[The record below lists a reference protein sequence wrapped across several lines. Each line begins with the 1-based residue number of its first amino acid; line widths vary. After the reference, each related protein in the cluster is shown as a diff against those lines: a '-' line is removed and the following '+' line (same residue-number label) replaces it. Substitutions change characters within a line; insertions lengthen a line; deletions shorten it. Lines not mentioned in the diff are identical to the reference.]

1 VTESET
7 AIQILN
13 EIRGDLTPVLAIQSP
28 MQLSGHRKQ
37 NKEIIRDLLI
47 VEIMR
52 LSNALHTSRSLDSH
66 EIADIAEDIL
76 KDYWMLKFE
85 EIILILEKV
94 RKSKNYNKLDESV
107 ICSFIDEYIEKERQ
121 GLLDKARIEE
131 KKQQDEENKEQE
143 AMIRQLYEGVKAGKR
158 KLYNDELNE
167 LQRNEKRKQQTDSQ
181 KEAEYILWRDQ
192 YNKEQT
198 EKAFKEH
205 GK

>member
-1 VTESET
+1 
-7 AIQILN
+7 
-13 EIRGDLTPVLAIQSP
+13 

-47 VEIMR
+47 VEITR
-52 LSNALHTSRSLDSH
+52 LSNSLHTSRSLASH

-85 EIILILEKV
+85 EIVLIFEKI

-121 GLLDKARIEE
+121 SLLDKAKIEE
-131 KKQQDEENKEQE
+131 KKQQQADNKEQE
-143 AMIRQLYEGVKAGKR
+143 AMIRQLYEDVKAGKR

-167 LQRNEKRKQQTDSQ
+167 LHKSEKRRIGDEESAKSK
-181 KEAEYILWRDQ
+181 KEAEYLIWREQ
-192 YNKEQT
+192 YNKEQK
-198 EKAFKEH
+198 EKSFKQSIQTD
-205 GK
+205 